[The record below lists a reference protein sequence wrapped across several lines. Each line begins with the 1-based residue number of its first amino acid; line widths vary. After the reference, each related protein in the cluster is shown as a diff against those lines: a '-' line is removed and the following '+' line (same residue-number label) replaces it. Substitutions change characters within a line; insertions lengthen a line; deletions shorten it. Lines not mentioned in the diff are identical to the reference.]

1 MYQLATAPRGIG
13 QVLDSII
20 QLTRTSFLRML
31 PYAILTTLV
40 SALPFG
46 YLLYSGVLDNPALA
60 FQVVFSW
67 TYWLTILVMFP
78 VSFLLYGASIVRM
91 ESIAQGAD
99 VGLGASFRAALPR
112 ILALIG
118 GMLGFMLAIG
128 VGFVL
133 LLIPGIYLMGSLF
146 LFVPAVVLDGK
157 GPIESLNHSHK
168 LVKGNWWR
176 LATIGGIAFIIF
188 YLVYLVAA
196 VVVGFVMGFRGAAD
210 PAFVFMIDMVS
221 TLVGGLLM
229 MPFFSAIYVELYR
242 EVKMR
247 KQGGDLAARIE
258 SVGTAR

>member
-1 MYQLATAPRGIG
+1 MYHLATAPRGIG
-13 QVLDSII
+13 QVLDSIV
-20 QLTRTSFLRML
+20 QLTRAGFLRML
-31 PYAILTTLV
+31 PYAILTTLI
-40 SALPFG
+40 SALPFA
-46 YLLYSGVLDNPALA
+46 YLLNSGVLDNPALA
-60 FQVVFSW
+60 AKVVISGG
-67 TYWLTILVMFP
+67 YWLTILVMIP
-78 VSFLLYGASIVRM
+78 VNTLLYGAAIVRI

-99 VGLGASFRAALPR
+99 VGFGSSFRAALPR
-112 ILALIG
+112 ILALIDG
-118 GMLGFMLAIG
+118 TLGFMLAIG

-133 LLIPGIYLMGSLF
+133 LVIPKFFLLGSLF
-146 LFVPAVVLDGK
+146 LFVPAIVLDGK

-176 LATIGGIAFIIF
+176 LATIGGIAIIMM

-196 VVVGFVMGFRGAAD
+196 VVVGFVMGFRGSD
-210 PAFVFMIDMVS
+210 PAFVFIVDMVS

-229 MPFFSAIYVELYR
+229 FPFFSALFVEMYR

>member
-1 MYQLATAPRGIG
+1 MYQLATAPRGVG
-13 QVLDSII
+13 QVLDSVI

-31 PYAILTTLV
+31 PYAVLSTLIT
-40 SALPFG
+40 ALPFV
-46 YLLYSGVLDNPALA
+46 YMLYSGALDNPALA
-60 FQVVFSW
+60 AQVVFSRS
-67 TYWLTILVMFP
+67 YWLLVLIVFP
-78 VSFLLYGASIVRM
+78 VSTLLWGASIIRI

-99 VGLGASFRAALPR
+99 VGIGSSFRASLPR

-118 GMLGFMLAIG
+118 GMFCFMLAVG

-133 LLIPGIYLMGSLF
+133 LVIPGIYLLGSLF
-146 LFVPAVVLDGK
+146 LFLPAVVLDGK
-157 GPIESLNHSHK
+157 GPIESLNHSQK

-176 LATIGGIAFIIF
+176 LATIGGIAIIML

-196 VVVGFVMGFRGAAD
+196 VLVGFVMGFRGGD

-229 MPFFSAIYVELYR
+229 LPFFSALYVELYR

>member
-31 PYAILTTLV
+31 PYAILTTLI
-40 SALPFG
+40 SALPFV
-46 YLLYSGVLDNPALA
+46 YLIYTGVLNNPALA
-60 FQVVFSW
+60 AQVVFSGG
-67 TYWLTILVMFP
+67 YWLTILIMIP
-78 VSFLLYGASIVRM
+78 VSTLLYGASILRI

-99 VGLGASFRAALPR
+99 IGIGASFRAALPR

-118 GMLGFMLAIG
+118 GTIGFMLAIG

-133 LLIPGIYLMGSLF
+133 LVIPGVYLLGSLF

-176 LATIGGIAFIIF
+176 LATIGGIAVIIF

-196 VVVGFVMGFRGAAD
+196 VVVGFIMGFRGAD
-210 PAFVFMIDMVS
+210 PAFVFMVDMVS

-229 MPFFSAIYVELYR
+229 MPFLSALYVEMYR

-247 KQGGDLAARIE
+247 KLGGDLAARIE